1 MTTITA
7 DCASEPA
14 VASVCERAI
23 AEHGRLD
30 HFFANAGMV
39 GVHLLNN
46 TDPDEFM
53 KVFEVNTLRYVARW
67 ADAFLYSALR

>member
-1 MTTITA
+1 MTAITA

-14 VASVCERAI
+14 VAAVCERAI

-39 GVHLLNN
+39 GIHLLNN
-46 TDPDEFM
+46 TEPGEFM
-53 KVFEVNTLRYVARW
+53 KLFEVNTLR
-67 ADAFLYSALR
+67 